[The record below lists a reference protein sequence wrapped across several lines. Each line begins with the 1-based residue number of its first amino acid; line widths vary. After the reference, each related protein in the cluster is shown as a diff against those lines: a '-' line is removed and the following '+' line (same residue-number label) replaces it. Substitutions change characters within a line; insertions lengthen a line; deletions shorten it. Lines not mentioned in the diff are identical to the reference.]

1 MEPGGVRLTA
11 RQLAAEGLA
20 GRDASHAAAASVSA
34 DRRELILVN
43 FLMLVTLMEQIE
55 PAGLKIAAD
64 TQRSPELDLR
74 ARRIVTRVGAA
85 IGRSVAKIGDDL
97 EALSALFVPI
107 GLDAEMPPARLPR
120 LMARLQ
126 DAADRLGEWAA
137 ENQPDS
143 SSGLAASL
151 GRSAAVTVDCA
162 RGTLDSARHLTRD
175 MQGLLRSWAAG
186 PEDIVRQ
193 ATRTEWILDGWERF
207 CLLWET
213 APHISQ
219 QRAVLREMAQLVP
232 MLPKE
237 GSDWG
242 NQRAE
247 LETLE
252 PMLRAAKLNSGW
264 RGGGAS
270 HGLVARNERLQGL
283 IS

>member
-1 MEPGGVRLTA
+1 M
-11 RQLAAEGLA
+11 
-20 GRDASHAAAASVSA
+20 
-34 DRRELILVN
+34 
-43 FLMLVTLMEQIE
+43 
-55 PAGLKIAAD
+55 
-64 TQRSPELDLR
+64 
-74 ARRIVTRVGAA
+74 TRVGAA